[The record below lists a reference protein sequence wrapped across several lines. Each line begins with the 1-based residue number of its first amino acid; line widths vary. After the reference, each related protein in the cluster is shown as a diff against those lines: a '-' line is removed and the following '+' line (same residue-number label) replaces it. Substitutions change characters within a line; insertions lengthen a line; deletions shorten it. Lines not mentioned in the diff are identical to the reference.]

1 MKNEN
6 NKIVSVDDALEK
18 HYKQKKEIERLTLGL
33 LVGMTITLGVTAS
46 SIRDGELNTDKS
58 IDTFPIT
65 YYHYHTYKKDQNNV
79 WIDNGEITVTTPMS
93 SNDSVRYE
101 YIDSYIKNEYN
112 PSKNDQIVEKE
123 ENMGLR

>member
-46 SIRDGELNTDKS
+46 SIRSGELNTDKG

-112 PSKNDQIVEKE
+112 QSKNDQIVEKE